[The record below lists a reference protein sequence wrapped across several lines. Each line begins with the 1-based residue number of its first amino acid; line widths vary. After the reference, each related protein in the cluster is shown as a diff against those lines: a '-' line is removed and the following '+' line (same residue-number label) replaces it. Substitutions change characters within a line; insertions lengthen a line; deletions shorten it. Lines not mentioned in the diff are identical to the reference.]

1 MKTAVVILNW
11 NTRSYLQRFL
21 PSLISGTKG
30 LDAEIIVADNA
41 SSDASL
47 ELMRGEFPQIRT
59 IALDSNYGF
68 AEGYNRA
75 LDILFKDSDPEYVVL
90 LNSDLEA
97 GEGWL
102 GAMVEYMDSH
112 PDIAVCG
119 PKLHALL
126 PCGEGWVRSTEF
138 EYAGAAGGYLDRYC
152 FPFCRGR
159 VLSRTETDRGQYDS
173 VKRVFWVSGACLMTR
188 SSVWR
193 ELGGLDGSFFAHQE
207 EIDYCWRAALK
218 GWKTCVL
225 PQSCVY
231 HIGGGSLPSS
241 SPFKL
246 KLNYRNSLLMMEKNL
261 AASLG
266 EKEAARRLRTRLN
279 IDRLAR
285 MAYLLT
291 GRKAEAQ
298 AVKEAHEE
306 YFKMRKSLK
315 INSCAH
321 PEKPYGLMDINIIL
335 QAILRGKRIFKRIN
349 TYENSH

>member
-11 NTRSYLQRFL
+11 NTKSYLQRFL
-21 PSLISGTKG
+21 PPLISGTRG

-41 SSDASL
+41 SSDGSL
-47 ELMRGEFPQIRT
+47 ELMRDEFPQIRT
-59 IALDSNYGF
+59 IALDRNYGF
-68 AEGYNRA
+68 AQGYNRA
-75 LDILFKDSDPEYVVL
+75 LDILFKDCNPEYTVL

-102 GAMVEYMDSH
+102 GTLVEFMDSH
-112 PDIAVCG
+112 PEAAVCG

-126 PCGEGWVRSTEF
+126 PCGDGWTRSSHF

-159 VLSRTETDRGQYDS
+159 VLSRTEPDRGQYDS
-173 VKRVFWVSGACLMTR
+173 PRQVFWVSGACLMTR
-188 SSVWR
+188 CSVWR

-218 GWKTCVL
+218 GWKTYVV
-225 PQSCVY
+225 PKSCVY
-231 HIGGGSLPSS
+231 HIGGGSLPAS

-261 AASLG
+261 APSLG
-266 EKEAARRLRTRLN
+266 KREATRKLRTRLV

-285 MAYLLT
+285 LAYLIA
-291 GRKAEAQ
+291 GKKAEAL
-298 AVKEAHEE
+298 AVKEAHKEFFE
-306 YFKMRKSLK
+306 MRKGLK
-315 INSCAH
+315 NSDCTH
-321 PEKPYGLMDINIIL
+321 PGKPCGLMDINIII
-335 QAILRGKRIFKRIN
+335 QAVIRGKRIFNYIAR
-349 TYENSH
+349 YENSH

>member
-1 MKTAVVILNW
+1 
-11 NTRSYLQRFL
+11 
-21 PSLISGTKG
+21 
-30 LDAEIIVADNA
+30 
-41 SSDASL
+41 
-47 ELMRGEFPQIRT
+47 
-59 IALDSNYGF
+59 
-68 AEGYNRA
+68 
-75 LDILFKDSDPEYVVL
+75 
-90 LNSDLEA
+90 
-97 GEGWL
+97 
-102 GAMVEYMDSH
+102 MDSH
-112 PDIAVCG
+112 PECGVCG
-119 PKLHALL
+119 PKLHALVCKDGD
-126 PCGEGWVRSTEF
+126 PGSDNAEFVRKDCF
-138 EYAGAAGGYLDRYC
+138 EYAGAAGGLLDRYG

-159 VLSRTETDRGQYDS
+159 ILSRIEEDRGQYDAPAD
-173 VKRVFWVSGACLMTR
+173 VLWATGACMMTR
-188 SSVWR
+188 SSLWR
-193 ELGGLDGSFFAHQE
+193 ELGGLDDRFFAHME

-266 EKEAARRLRTRLN
+266 ENEAARRLRTRLN